1 MLEQLSQGDIHATIN
16 PILPPSMKLSCQP
29 FTVHKRVPLTISRG
43 TTAQSSNLWLKLSA
57 EGLEGWGEA
66 VPFSIGTHRQTFQML
81 MADIDLLAIALEP
94 YHPFDR
100 QAVGAAIADLS
111 LHSATRAALDV
122 ALWDWCGKAT
132 GQPIWRLLGL
142 DLDRIRPTSVTV
154 GISDPEAARLRSQD
168 WLQQTS
174 AQALKI
180 KLGSPQGLAADQA
193 MFQAIYDHVPATISL
208 SVDANGGWNLADAQK
223 MADWLADR
231 RVTHLEQP
239 LPVRQDTKLAQLKQQ
254 SPLPIFVDESCFH
267 SPDIPRLADS
277 VDGINIKLMKA
288 GGLSEA
294 LSMIHTARACGL
306 QVMFGCY
313 SDSSLAN
320 GAMAQISPL
329 ADYLDLD
336 SHLNLRDDP
345 FTGLTLV
352 DGRLLPPAY
361 PGLGLNYAPEAR

>member
-1 MLEQLSQGDIHATIN
+1 MEIT
-16 PILPPSMKLSCQP
+16 CQP

-43 TTAQSSNLWLKLSA
+43 TTAQSTNLWLKLSA
-57 EGLEGWGEA
+57 EGIEGWGEA
-66 VPFSIGTHRQTFQML
+66 APFSIGTHRQTLAML
-81 MADIDLLAIALEP
+81 QADIVRLQTAIAP
-94 YHPFDR
+94 YHPLER
-100 QAVGAAIADLS
+100 QAVESVIGVLS

-122 ALWDWCGKAT
+122 ALWDWCGKFV

-142 DLDRIRPTSVTV
+142 DLGCIQPTSVTV
-154 GISDPEAARLRSQD
+154 GISSPEAAHQRSQD

-174 AQALKI
+174 ARALKV
-180 KLGSPQGLAADQA
+180 KLGSPQGIAADQA
-193 MFQAIYDHVPATISL
+193 MFQAVYDHIPATVSL
-208 SVDANGGWNLADAQK
+208 SVDANGGWNLEEAQH
-223 MADWLADR
+223 MAAWLSDR

-239 LPVRQDTKLAQLKQQ
+239 LPVSQDVDLAKLRQN
-254 SPLPIFVDESCFH
+254 SPLPIFVDESCF
-267 SPDIPRLADS
+267 SSSDIPRLMDS

-288 GGLSEA
+288 GGLTEA
-294 LSMIHTARACGL
+294 LRMIHTARACGL

-320 GAMAQISPL
+320 GAMVQLSPL

-352 DGRLLPPAY
+352 DGRLLPSAH
-361 PGLGLNYAPEAR
+361 PGLGLSHAPQAR

>member
-1 MLEQLSQGDIHATIN
+1 
-16 PILPPSMKLSCQP
+16 MKLAFQT

-43 TTAQSSNLWLKLSA
+43 TTAQSTNLWFKLSA
-57 EGLEGWGEA
+57 EGVEGWGEA
-66 VPFSIGTHRQTFQML
+66 APFSIGTHQQPLEML
-81 MADIDLLAIALEP
+81 MADVAQLKPVLEP
-94 YHPFDR
+94 YHPLDR
-100 QAVGAAIADLS
+100 QAIETAVAALS

-142 DLDRIRPTSVTV
+142 DLDRIQPTSVTV
-154 GISDPEAARLRSQD
+154 VISSPEAAQQRSQD

-174 AQALKI
+174 ARVLKI
-180 KLGSPQGLAADQA
+180 KLGSPAGISADQA
-193 MFQAIYDHVPATISL
+193 MFQALYSRIPADISL
-208 SVDANGGWNLADAQK
+208 SVDANGGWNLPDAMV
-223 MADWLADR
+223 MADWLSDR

-239 LPVRQDTKLAQLKQQ
+239 LPVSQNADLAQLKQQ
-254 SPLPIFVDESCFH
+254 SPLPIFVDESCFN
-267 SPDIPRLADS
+267 SQDIPRLADF

-288 GGLSEA
+288 GGLTEA
-294 LSMIHTARACGL
+294 LRMIHTARACGL
-306 QVMFGCY
+306 QIMFGCY

-320 GAMAQISPL
+320 GAMAQLSPL

-352 DGRLLPPAY
+352 NGRLLPSTN
-361 PGLGLNYAPEAR
+361 PGLGLDYVSQAR

>member
-1 MLEQLSQGDIHATIN
+1 
-16 PILPPSMKLSCQP
+16 MKLAFQT

-43 TTAQSSNLWLKLSA
+43 TTAQSTNLWFKLSA
-57 EGLEGWGEA
+57 EGVEGWGEA
-66 VPFSIGTHRQTFQML
+66 APFSIGTHQQPLEML
-81 MADIDLLAIALEP
+81 MADVAQLKPVLEP
-94 YHPFDR
+94 YHPLDR
-100 QAVGAAIADLS
+100 QAIETAVAALS

-142 DLDRIRPTSVTV
+142 DLDRIQPTSVTV
-154 GISDPEAARLRSQD
+154 GISSPEAAQQRSQD

-174 AQALKI
+174 ARVLKI
-180 KLGSPQGLAADQA
+180 KLGSPAGISADQA
-193 MFQAIYDHVPATISL
+193 MFQALYSRIPADISL
-208 SVDANGGWNLADAQK
+208 SVDANGGWNLADAMV
-223 MADWLADR
+223 MADWLSDR

-239 LPVRQDTKLAQLKQQ
+239 LPVSQNADLAQLKQQ
-254 SPLPIFVDESCFH
+254 SPLPIFVDESCFN
-267 SPDIPRLADS
+267 SQDIPRLADF

-288 GGLSEA
+288 GGLTEA
-294 LSMIHTARACGL
+294 LRMIHTARACGL

-320 GAMAQISPL
+320 GAMAQLSPL

-352 DGRLLPPAY
+352 NGRLLPSTN
-361 PGLGLNYAPEAR
+361 PGLGLDYVS

>member
-1 MLEQLSQGDIHATIN
+1 
-16 PILPPSMKLSCQP
+16 MKLAFQT

-43 TTAQSSNLWLKLSA
+43 TTAQSTNLWFKLSA
-57 EGLEGWGEA
+57 EGVESWGEA
-66 VPFSIGTHRQTFQML
+66 APFSIGTHQQPLEML
-81 MADIDLLAIALEP
+81 MADVAQLKPVLEP
-94 YHPFDR
+94 YHPLDR
-100 QAVGAAIADLS
+100 QAIETAVAALS

-142 DLDRIRPTSVTV
+142 DLDRIQPTSVTV
-154 GISDPEAARLRSQD
+154 GISSPEAAQQRAQD

-174 AQALKI
+174 ARVLKI
-180 KLGSPQGLAADQA
+180 KLGSPAGISADQA
-193 MFQAIYDHVPATISL
+193 MFQALYSRIPADISL
-208 SVDANGGWNLADAQK
+208 SVDANGGWNLPDAMV
-223 MADWLADR
+223 MADWLSDR

-239 LPVRQDTKLAQLKQQ
+239 LPVSQNADLAQLKQQ
-254 SPLPIFVDESCFH
+254 SPLPIFVDESCFN
-267 SPDIPRLADS
+267 SQDIPRLADF

-288 GGLSEA
+288 GGLTEA
-294 LSMIHTARACGL
+294 LRMIHTARACGL
-306 QVMFGCY
+306 QIMFGCY

-320 GAMAQISPL
+320 GAMAQLSPL

-352 DGRLLPPAY
+352 NGRLLPSTN
-361 PGLGLNYAPEAR
+361 PGLGLDYVSQAR

>member
-1 MLEQLSQGDIHATIN
+1 
-16 PILPPSMKLSCQP
+16 MKLAFQT

-43 TTAQSSNLWLKLSA
+43 TTAQSTNLWFKLSA
-57 EGLEGWGEA
+57 EGVEGWGEA
-66 VPFSIGTHRQTFQML
+66 APFSIGTHQQPLEML
-81 MADIDLLAIALEP
+81 MAEVAQLKPVLEP
-94 YHPFDR
+94 YHPLDR
-100 QAVGAAIADLS
+100 QAIETAVAALS

-142 DLDRIRPTSVTV
+142 DLDRIQPTSVTV
-154 GISDPEAARLRSQD
+154 GISSPEAAQQRSQD

-174 AQALKI
+174 ARVLKI
-180 KLGSPQGLAADQA
+180 KLGSPAGISADQA
-193 MFQAIYDHVPATISL
+193 MFQALYSRIPADISL
-208 SVDANGGWNLADAQK
+208 SVDANGGWNLADAMV
-223 MADWLADR
+223 MADWLSDR

-239 LPVRQDTKLAQLKQQ
+239 LPVSQNADLAELKQQ
-254 SPLPIFVDESCFH
+254 SPLPIFVDESCFN
-267 SPDIPRLADS
+267 SQDIPRLADF

-288 GGLSEA
+288 GGLTEA
-294 LSMIHTARACGL
+294 LRMIHTARACGL

-320 GAMAQISPL
+320 GAMAQLSPL

-352 DGRLLPPAY
+352 NGRLLPSTN
-361 PGLGLNYAPEAR
+361 PGLGLDYVSQAR

>member
-1 MLEQLSQGDIHATIN
+1 
-16 PILPPSMKLSCQP
+16 MKLAFQT

-43 TTAQSSNLWLKLSA
+43 TTAQSTNLWFKLSA
-57 EGLEGWGEA
+57 EGVESWGEA
-66 VPFSIGTHRQTFQML
+66 APFSIGTHQQPLEML
-81 MADIDLLAIALEP
+81 MADVAQLKPVLEP
-94 YHPFDR
+94 YHPLDR
-100 QAVGAAIADLS
+100 QAIETAVAALS

-142 DLDRIRPTSVTV
+142 DLDRIQPTSVTV
-154 GISDPEAARLRSQD
+154 GISSPEAAQQRSQD

-174 AQALKI
+174 ARVLKI
-180 KLGSPQGLAADQA
+180 KLGSPAGISADQA
-193 MFQAIYDHVPATISL
+193 MFQALYSRIPADISL
-208 SVDANGGWNLADAQK
+208 SVDANGGWNLPDAMV
-223 MADWLADR
+223 MADWLSDR

-239 LPVRQDTKLAQLKQQ
+239 LPVSQNADLAQLKQQ
-254 SPLPIFVDESCFH
+254 SPLPIFVDESCFN
-267 SPDIPRLADS
+267 SQDIPRLADF

-288 GGLSEA
+288 GGLTEA
-294 LSMIHTARACGL
+294 LRMIHTARACGL
-306 QVMFGCY
+306 QIMFGCY

-320 GAMAQISPL
+320 GAMAQLSPL

-352 DGRLLPPAY
+352 NGRLLPSTN
-361 PGLGLNYAPEAR
+361 PGLGLDYVSQAR

>member
-1 MLEQLSQGDIHATIN
+1 
-16 PILPPSMKLSCQP
+16 MKLAFQT

-43 TTAQSSNLWLKLSA
+43 TTAQSTNLWFKLSA
-57 EGLEGWGEA
+57 EGVEGWGEA
-66 VPFSIGTHRQTFQML
+66 APFSIGTHQQPLEML
-81 MADIDLLAIALEP
+81 MADVAQLKPVLEP
-94 YHPFDR
+94 YHPLDR
-100 QAVGAAIADLS
+100 QAIETAVAALS

-142 DLDRIRPTSVTV
+142 DLDRIQPTSVTV
-154 GISDPEAARLRSQD
+154 GISSPEAAQQRSQD

-174 AQALKI
+174 ARVLKI
-180 KLGSPQGLAADQA
+180 KLGSPAGISADQA
-193 MFQAIYDHVPATISL
+193 MFQALYSRIPADISL
-208 SVDANGGWNLADAQK
+208 SVDANGGWNLADAMV
-223 MADWLADR
+223 MADWLSDR

-239 LPVRQDTKLAQLKQQ
+239 LPVSQNADLAQLKQQ
-254 SPLPIFVDESCFH
+254 SPLPIFVDESCFN
-267 SPDIPRLADS
+267 SQDIPRLADF

-288 GGLSEA
+288 GGLTEA
-294 LSMIHTARACGL
+294 LRMIHTARACGL
-306 QVMFGCY
+306 QIMFGCY

-320 GAMAQISPL
+320 GAMAQLSPL

-352 DGRLLPPAY
+352 NGRLLPSTN
-361 PGLGLNYAPEAR
+361 PGLGLDYVSQAR

>member
-1 MLEQLSQGDIHATIN
+1 
-16 PILPPSMKLSCQP
+16 MKLAFQT

-43 TTAQSSNLWLKLSA
+43 TTAQSTNLWFKLSA
-57 EGLEGWGEA
+57 EGVEGWGEA
-66 VPFSIGTHRQTFQML
+66 APFSIGTHQQPLEML
-81 MADIDLLAIALEP
+81 MADVAQLKPVLEP
-94 YHPFDR
+94 YHPLDR
-100 QAVGAAIADLS
+100 QAIETAVAALS

-142 DLDRIRPTSVTV
+142 DLDRIQPTSVTV
-154 GISDPEAARLRSQD
+154 GISSPEAAQQRSQD

-174 AQALKI
+174 ARVLKI
-180 KLGSPQGLAADQA
+180 KLGSPAGISADQA
-193 MFQAIYDHVPATISL
+193 MFQALYSLIPADISL
-208 SVDANGGWNLADAQK
+208 SVDANGGWNLPDAMV
-223 MADWLADR
+223 MADWLSDR

-239 LPVRQDTKLAQLKQQ
+239 LPVSQNADLAQLKQQ
-254 SPLPIFVDESCFH
+254 SPLPIFVDESCFN
-267 SPDIPRLADS
+267 SQDIPRLADF

-288 GGLSEA
+288 GGLTEA
-294 LSMIHTARACGL
+294 LRMIHTARACGL
-306 QVMFGCY
+306 QIMFGCY

-320 GAMAQISPL
+320 GAMAQLSPL

-352 DGRLLPPAY
+352 NGRLLPSTN
-361 PGLGLNYAPEAR
+361 PGLGLDYVSQAR

>member
-1 MLEQLSQGDIHATIN
+1 
-16 PILPPSMKLSCQP
+16 MKLAFQT

-43 TTAQSSNLWLKLSA
+43 TTAQSTNLWFKLSA
-57 EGLEGWGEA
+57 EGVEGWGEA
-66 VPFSIGTHRQTFQML
+66 APFSIGTHQQPLEML
-81 MADIDLLAIALEP
+81 MADVAQLKPVLEP
-94 YHPFDR
+94 YHPLDR
-100 QAVGAAIADLS
+100 QAIETAVAALS
-111 LHSATRAALDV
+111 LHSATCAALDV

-142 DLDRIRPTSVTV
+142 DLDRIQPTSVTV
-154 GISDPEAARLRSQD
+154 GISSPEAAQQRSQD

-174 AQALKI
+174 ARVLKI
-180 KLGSPQGLAADQA
+180 KLGSPAGISADQA
-193 MFQAIYDHVPATISL
+193 MFQALYSRIPADISL
-208 SVDANGGWNLADAQK
+208 CVDANGGWNLPDAMV
-223 MADWLADR
+223 MADWLSDR

-239 LPVRQDTKLAQLKQQ
+239 LPVSQNADLAELKQQ
-254 SPLPIFVDESCFH
+254 SPLPIFVDESCFN
-267 SPDIPRLADS
+267 SQDIPRLADF

-288 GGLSEA
+288 GGLTEA
-294 LSMIHTARACGL
+294 LRMIHTARACGL

-320 GAMAQISPL
+320 GAMAQLSPL

-352 DGRLLPPAY
+352 NGRLLPSTN
-361 PGLGLNYAPEAR
+361 PGLGLDYVSQAR